1 MNHFIHHP
9 TIQNNRQRGD
19 THTTSGID
27 ERGVVHHVNSGGGG
41 GDRLLNNI
49 HDNEQFPLLTSKTS
63 SSSSSSSSSNAS
75 LNSSEPSVT
84 KLNFKEMV
92 MKNSKPSITNEEE
105 SVANNRRDDVSTAPK
120 VRTEYAQKALSSRN
134 IFLGAFYGS
143 SNGNGNGNGNGGDD
157 DYDYEDTDVDKNN
170 GHTVSASILIDSC
183 DRKYDNLY
191 K

>member
-1 MNHFIHHP
+1 
-9 TIQNNRQRGD
+9 
-19 THTTSGID
+19 
-27 ERGVVHHVNSGGGG
+27 
-41 GDRLLNNI
+41 
-49 HDNEQFPLLTSKTS
+49 
-63 SSSSSSSSSNAS
+63 
-75 LNSSEPSVT
+75 
-84 KLNFKEMV
+84 MV

-143 SNGNGNGNGNGGDD
+143 SNGNGNGGDD
-157 DYDYEDTDVDKNN
+157 DYDYDYEDTDVDKNN

>member
-27 ERGVVHHVNSGGGG
+27 EGSVVHHVNSGGGG
-41 GDRLLNNI
+41 RLLNNI
-49 HDNEQFPLLTSKTS
+49 HDNEQFPLLTSKTGS
-63 SSSSSSSSSNAS
+63 GSGSGSATMK
-75 LNSSEPSVT
+75 SSEPSVTVT

-92 MKNSKPSITNEEE
+92 MKNSKPSVTIEEE
-105 SVANNRRDDVSTAPK
+105 SVVNNRRDDVSTAPK

-143 SNGNGNGNGNGGDD
+143 SNGNGNGGDD
-157 DYDYEDTDVDKNN
+157 DYDGDGDGDDGDVDKNN
-170 GHTVSASILIDSC
+170 AHTPISSILIDSC

>member
-19 THTTSGID
+19 THTSSGID
-27 ERGVVHHVNSGGGG
+27 EGIVMHHVNSGGGG
-41 GDRLLNNI
+41 GGGDGLSNNI
-49 HDNEQFPLLTSKTS
+49 HDNEQFPLLTSKTGS
-63 SSSSSSSSSNAS
+63 GSGSAS
-75 LNSSEPSVT
+75 LKSSEPNVTVT

-92 MKNSKPSITNEEE
+92 MKNSKPSVTTEEE
-105 SVANNRRDDVSTAPK
+105 TIVNNRRDDVLFVPK

-143 SNGNGNGNGNGGDD
+143 SNGNGGDYDGDGDGDGD
-157 DYDYEDTDVDKNN
+157 DYDGDVDKNN
-170 GHTVSASILIDSC
+170 AHTPISSILIDSC